1 MNRFAKFIRE
11 ADFFDQKAGGMM
23 QMTSGLIM
31 LATLGGWWP
40 TGGDVIPETQA
51 PVATVLPGA
60 ALQQSVIG
68 VDTRKIIGAT
78 KTYPYRAIVRIR
90 VHFPKLAANIDV
102 QGTGTLIG
110 NDTVLTAGHVL
121 YDRTLGGWATRVQV
135 APGAGKTGT
144 PYGIVSGR
152 QWTVPTQYSATGKAS
167 ADLGVIKL
175 ATPIGKTT
183 GYLGL
188 TSAMPAGTRVTLAG
202 YAVAAGGNL
211 GVATGN
217 LQTVSGG
224 MATYTLDTS
233 AGDSG
238 SGLFSTTHRIGVVHT
253 LGSSTMNEGVALTAA
268 WVAWLNQWRAKATS
282 VAANHLVTITKP
294 LTIWQTVTFQR
305 QVATARLG
313 TVYRVRREYLAPNGY
328 YYDALYDGS
337 GKLRGVINRGAVTT
351 LKATPVRQWQVVRRA
366 GYTRWQNLYWT
377 QRKGTTTAWRGRRV
391 YVATRYRLGNG
402 VSYASLYTRPG
413 GTWLGFVNVRAL
425 G

>member
-1 MNRFAKFIRE
+1 M
-11 ADFFDQKAGGMM
+11 
-23 QMTSGLIM
+23 
-31 LATLGGWWP
+31 
-40 TGGDVIPETQA
+40 
-51 PVATVLPGA
+51 
-60 ALQQSVIG
+60 
-68 VDTRKIIGAT
+68 
-78 KTYPYRAIVRIR
+78 
-90 VHFPKLAANIDV
+90 
-102 QGTGTLIG
+102 
-110 NDTVLTAGHVL
+110 
-121 YDRTLGGWATRVQV
+121 
-135 APGAGKTGT
+135 
-144 PYGIVSGR
+144 
-152 QWTVPTQYSATGKAS
+152 PTQYSSTGKAS

-305 QVATARLG
+305 KVATARLG

-328 YYDALYDGS
+328 YYDALYDGT

-351 LKATPVRQWQVVRRA
+351 LKATPVRQC
-366 GYTRWQNLYWT
+366 RWF
-377 QRKGTTTAWRGRRV
+377 A
-391 YVATRYRLGNG
+391 
-402 VSYASLYTRPG
+402 ASVIPG
-413 GTWLGFVNVRAL
+413 GKIYSGPSAKARRPRGAGVGSTWRRGIASATGSAMHRCTRGLVAPGWAL
-425 G
+425 